1 MNSSKSIA
9 RWWRFL
15 AFVPLAGVL
24 FASTPS
30 KIMVDYPEEGSIFP
44 PEIAPPTFVWRDS
57 ATDANSWRIDI
68 SFADGT
74 APLRTISSGPRMQ
87 IGEIDPDCI
96 IDTNQPP
103 RLTPQQASAH
113 TWVPDSALWQSIKN
127 HPTATLR
134 FAGLR
139 GMQEVSSGSV
149 TIHTSKDEVGAPIFY
164 RDVPLM
170 PTQTQTGIIQPLA
183 AEAVRLI
190 AWRLR
195 NIAEPR
201 SRLMMEGV
209 PMCANCH
216 SFSKDGKTLGM
227 DRTDCSTIAACTH

>member
-1 MNSSKSIA
+1 
-9 RWWRFL
+9 
-15 AFVPLAGVL
+15 
-24 FASTPS
+24 
-30 KIMVDYPEEGSIFP
+30 MVDYPEEGSIFP

-170 PTQTQTGIIQPLA
+170 PSQTQNGHHQTTRRGSSAADRLASSQHRRAAQP
-183 AEAVRLI
+183 RGDG
-190 AWRLR
+190 RTCR
-195 NIAEPR
+195 
-201 SRLMMEGV
+201 
-209 PMCANCH
+209 CARTAIP
-216 SFSKDGKTLGM
+216 FPAMARPWGWIW
-227 DRTDCSTIAACTH
+227 TDCSTIAACTH